1 MKKTVCLI
9 QGHPDPAS
17 PHLGHMLADAY
28 AAGAAEKGHTCRRV
42 EVAALDFPLLRSQQ
56 AFETDSPPSDIQ
68 WAQENLAAAA
78 HVVLIYP
85 MWLGTMPAL
94 TKGFLE
100 QTLRP
105 GFAFDYAE
113 KGLPKKR
120 LGGRSARIVVTMG
133 MPAFAYRWFYH
144 AHSLRSLERN
154 ILKFCGFG
162 PVRLTLIGGVGS
174 LDGARGEKLRKKLR
188 TLGHGAR

>member
-1 MKKTVCLI
+1 
-9 QGHPDPAS
+9 
-17 PHLGHMLADAY
+17 MLADAY
-28 AAGAAEKGHTCRRV
+28 AAGAAETGHTCHRV
-42 EVAALDFPLLRSQQ
+42 EVASLDFPLLRSQK
-56 AFETDSPPSDIQ
+56 AFEADSPPADIQ
-68 WAQENLAAAA
+68 WAQEKITAAA
-78 HVVLIYP
+78 HVVLVYP

-113 KGLPKKR
+113 KGLPRKR
-120 LGGRSARIVVTMG
+120 LGGRSARVVATMG

-162 PVRLTLIGGVGS
+162 PVRHTLIGGVGN
-174 LDGARGEKLRKKLR
+174 LDDQRAEKLRKQLR
-188 TLGHGAR
+188 TLGQDAK